1 MTAQPPQWPLW
12 AVRHED
18 TLTWVEAP
26 NATTAGAFAADRLAL
41 LDPHHTVTLEV
52 FDPDA
57 PDDERRP
64 VHVTVTPHRDP
75 PSP

>member
-1 MTAQPPQWPLW
+1 MPAQSPQWPLW

-26 NATTAGAFAADRLAL
+26 NAATAGAFAADRLAL

-52 FDPDA
+52 FDPD
-57 PDDERRP
+57 DKRRP

-75 PSP
+75 PCP

>member
-1 MTAQPPQWPLW
+1 MPAQPPQWPLW
-12 AVRHED
+12 AVRHGD

-26 NATTAGAFAADRLAL
+26 NAPTAGAFAADRLAL
-41 LDPHHTVTLEV
+41 LDPSHTVTLEV

-64 VHVTVTPHRDP
+64 VHVTVTPRRGS